1 MRKSNGEQLK
11 IFDMATTN
19 RPQLHTLIEGETYKA
34 IQLKG
39 IPGMVIPYH
48 HNTGEALLMVKEG
61 EALLR
66 MADGEHTLGVGSIF
80 IIPANKEHTLTILTP
95 FQAVKVMSL
104 DAEIHFI

>member
-48 HNTGEALLMVKEG
+48 HNTGEVLLMVKEG